1 MYRNQE
7 DPLVADQCICAH
19 SSRQWGWLSAVLM
32 SVLIVLGFGGSVPA
46 IAQTTLRNLD
56 SHIPFSPPADLQ
68 QWQKRSD
75 QLRLQLQVAVGL
87 WPYPTLNAV
96 SPAIYGR
103 REMEGYSVEKCIFE
117 SLPGLFVTGTLFR
130 PAKVEPGQKV
140 PGILCPHGHWP
151 KGRFMA
157 ADDVREQLA
166 SGAERFESAASSPLQ
181 ARCVQL
187 ARMGCVV
194 YHYDML
200 GYADSRQISLLRAH
214 GFATQPQ
221 DKEVSPEGWLL
232 YSPLAEAHCQSVM
245 GLQTLASLRAV
256 DMLLSLPEVD
266 SQRIAI
272 TGASGGGTQSFIAA
286 ALDPRI
292 SVSFP
297 AVMVSTGME
306 GGCTCENSC
315 LLRLGTGNVEIAAL
329 FAPKPLGMTA
339 ANDWT
344 RSMPQDG
351 FPELQRLYSLYGK
364 QDSVGLFP
372 ILHHGHN
379 YNHVSR
385 VAMYG
390 WMSDHLGLGYSKPI
404 LESDFTRLSPE
415 ELSVWDD
422 QHQQPEGGERF
433 ERSLMKLWAETVD
446 QQMRGMLLGDRQQN
460 EQLSQLVSSGW
471 RVVLGL
477 TADQTRVKE
486 AGVLTA
492 ASEPTDSSK
501 NAGITLQVD
510 QKRWLY
516 QPVEQEQTL
525 VDTKRLAA
533 AYTYGYN
540 LTSLAQQSQRL
551 ALSLK
556 QLSAEHPGKTIQI
569 SGHGPQ
575 AGLAAAAV
583 FCLEQECRSNASE
596 IPSMQL
602 QLSGGDFRFANV
614 TTIRDPYFL
623 PGAARYWDL
632 PGLLASLAS
641 DAQWTDAVDPVA
653 QAGLRRLKGN

>member
-1 MYRNQE
+1 MHSYLDDQY
-7 DPLVADQCICAH
+7 VAYQSTSA
-19 SSRQWGWLSAVLM
+19 RKPRLWGWPC
-32 SVLIVLGFGGSVPA
+32 SVLLSVLVVMGISGSFPA
-46 IAQTTLRNLD
+46 NAQSTLRNLD
-56 SHIPFSPPADLQ
+56 SHIPFSPPEDLE

-87 WPYPTLNAV
+87 WPYPILNAV
-96 SPAIYGR
+96 SPSIYGR
-103 REMEGYSVEKCIFE
+103 RDMDGYSVEKCVFE

-130 PAKVEPGQKV
+130 PAKVEPGQKL

-151 KGRFMA
+151 KGRFMK

-166 SGAERFESAASSPLQ
+166 NGAERFESAALAPLQ

-187 ARMGCVV
+187 ARMGCIV

-214 GFATQPQ
+214 GFANQPPE
-221 DKEVSPEGWLL
+221 KEVTAEGWLL

-256 DMLLSLPEVD
+256 DMLLSLPDVD
-266 SQRIAI
+266 SKRIAI
-272 TGASGGGTQSFIAA
+272 TGASGGGTQSFMAA

-292 SVSFP
+292 SVAFP
-297 AVMVSTGME
+297 AVMVSTGMQ

-315 LLRLGTGNVEIAAL
+315 LMRLGTGNVEMAAL

-344 RSMPQDG
+344 RTMPQDG

-372 ILHHGHN
+372 SLHYGHN

-390 WMSDHLGLGYSKPI
+390 WMNDHLGLGYQKPI

-415 ELSVWDD
+415 ELSVWDH
-422 QHQQPEGGERF
+422 QHPQPEGGERF
-433 ERSLMKLWAETVD
+433 ERSLMKLWAETID

-460 EQLSQLVSSGW
+460 EQLSQLLSSGW

-477 TADQTRVKE
+477 TADQIRVKD
-486 AGVLTA
+486 A
-492 ASEPTDSSK
+492 AVISPIAESTSDARST
-501 NAGITLQVD
+501 GIMLQID
-510 QKRWLY
+510 QQRWQY
-516 QPVEQEQTL
+516 QPVEQQQTL
-525 VDTKRLAA
+525 VDTRRLAA

-540 LTSLAQQSQRL
+540 LTSVARQSQSL
-551 ALSLK
+551 AVALK
-556 QLSAEHPGKTIQI
+556 QLAAEHPGKTIQI
-569 SGHGPQ
+569 SGHGAH

-583 FCLEQECRSNASE
+583 FCWEQDCRGTACE
-596 IPSMQL
+596 IPSIQL
-602 QLSGGDFRFANV
+602 QLTGGDFRFANAN
-614 TTIRDPYFL
+614 TIRDAYFL

-632 PGLLASLAS
+632 PGLVASLTT
-641 DAQWTDAVDPVA
+641 DAQWTDGVNPIE
-653 QAGLRRLKGN
+653 QAGLKRLRGN

>member
-1 MYRNQE
+1 
-7 DPLVADQCICAH
+7 
-19 SSRQWGWLSAVLM
+19 
-32 SVLIVLGFGGSVPA
+32 
-46 IAQTTLRNLD
+46 
-56 SHIPFSPPADLQ
+56 
-68 QWQKRSD
+68 
-75 QLRLQLQVAVGL
+75 
-87 WPYPTLNAV
+87 
-96 SPAIYGR
+96 
-103 REMEGYSVEKCIFE
+103 
-117 SLPGLFVTGTLFR
+117 
-130 PAKVEPGQKV
+130 
-140 PGILCPHGHWP
+140 
-151 KGRFMA
+151 
-157 ADDVREQLA
+157 
-166 SGAERFESAASSPLQ
+166 
-181 ARCVQL
+181 
-187 ARMGCVV
+187 
-194 YHYDML
+194 
-200 GYADSRQISLLRAH
+200 
-214 GFATQPQ
+214 
-221 DKEVSPEGWLL
+221 
-232 YSPLAEAHCQSVM
+232 
-245 GLQTLASLRAV
+245 
-256 DMLLSLPEVD
+256 
-266 SQRIAI
+266 
-272 TGASGGGTQSFIAA
+272 
-286 ALDPRI
+286 
-292 SVSFP
+292 
-297 AVMVSTGME
+297 
-306 GGCTCENSC
+306 
-315 LLRLGTGNVEIAAL
+315 
-329 FAPKPLGMTA
+329 MTA